1 MADVMENISWLH
13 YLAIIMIPIMF
24 FIVVC
29 LFMKFASKGGS
40 NLSISIGVV
49 LAMITAIAIH
59 LILPLLPY
67 N

>member
-1 MADVMENISWLH
+1 MQIMQNISWLH

-40 NLSISIGVV
+40 NLSMSIVIV
-49 LAMITAIAIH
+49 LAMITAIVIH